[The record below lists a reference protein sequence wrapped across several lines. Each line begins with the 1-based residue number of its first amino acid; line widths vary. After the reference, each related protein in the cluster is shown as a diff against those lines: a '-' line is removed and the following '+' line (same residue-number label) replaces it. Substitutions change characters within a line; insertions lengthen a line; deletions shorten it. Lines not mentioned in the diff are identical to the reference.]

1 MKKQELGLYIW
12 YIESLDGSPEV
23 FFGKFRDFHS
33 GAVLGVG
40 ADSAFWLD
48 GQNWY
53 FLCQRY
59 YMKELMKSLDCIVY
73 TITTWV
79 P

>member
-1 MKKQELGLYIW
+1 MLYFL
-12 YIESLDGSPEV
+12 YIESLDGSAET
-23 FFGKFRDFHS
+23 FFGKIGDFHS
-33 GAVLGVG
+33 GAVLGEWTY
-40 ADSAFWLD
+40 SAFWLD

-53 FLCQRY
+53 FLCHRY